1 VRIAVTGAS
10 GLVGSSLCPRLSA
23 LGNDVVRVSRSEREG
38 SLRWNLGSDDFEA
51 SALQG
56 IDAVVH
62 LGGEPIVGRWT
73 TKKKAR
79 IRDSRV
85 LETSRLCGAMAE
97 LSHPPSVLLCASAIG
112 YYGDTDGRAV
122 DGIDGAAGSD
132 FLAKVCVDWEQ
143 ATRLVGDGTRVVN
156 MRFGMILDAD
166 GGALPP
172 MRLQTRLFAAG
183 PLGKGDQ
190 IWSWISID
198 DAVDAIVHL
207 LDTELS
213 GAVNLTSPEP
223 VSQRQFARALA
234 KLLNRPAVLRTP
246 RFALRA
252 LLGEVADPLMFASID
267 ARPTRLL
274 ESGFS
279 FSHVE
284 IEHGLAAVLSKTR

>member
-10 GLVGSSLCPRLSA
+10 GLVGSSLCPRLST
-23 LGNDVVRVSRSEREG
+23 LGNDVVRVSRTEREG
-38 SLRWNLGSDDFEA
+38 SVRWDLGSDDFEA
-51 SALQG
+51 SALDG

-62 LGGEPIVGRWT
+62 LAGEPVVGRWT
-73 TKKKAR
+73 AKKKAR

-85 LETSRLCGAMAE
+85 QVTTRLCGAMAE
-97 LSHPPSVLLCASAIG
+97 LSNPPAVLLCASAIG
-112 YYGDTDGRAV
+112 YYGDTDGVTV
-122 DGIDGAAGSD
+122 DEIAGSPGSD
-132 FLAKVCVDWEQ
+132 FLAKVCIDWEQ
-143 ATRLVGDGTRVVN
+143 ATRLAGDSTRVVN
-156 MRFGMILDAD
+156 LRFGMILAAG

-172 MRLQTRLFAAG
+172 MRLQTRLFAGG

-223 VSQRQFARALA
+223 VEQRQFAKVLA

-246 RFALRA
+246 RFGLRA
-252 LLGEVADPLMFASID
+252 LLGEVVDPLMFTSID
-267 ARPTRLL
+267 ARPRRLL

-279 FSHVE
+279 FSHGR
-284 IEHGLAAVLSKTR
+284 IEQAMAAGLSKSR